1 LPALAGRLGRRSTD
15 TGKLGSGREFDPP
28 DCNFPDC
35 WMSVFR
41 LLQIAEPGRRGH
53 NVAPFFIPYMWKVLP
68 VTQKPD
74 QCLGE
79 WIDREAIAEAMIP
92 LIGQLYRNNNVV
104 TSIHG
109 RGLINRS
116 VIAIM
121 KAHRF
126 ARHRMAD
133 DAELSVHETFP
144 ILKAMSELKLGAASV
159 DLGKMVAKFKA
170 EGNGRS
176 IEDFVKAELAE
187 VVGKQNGDAREGT
200 DVVLYGFGRIGRLLA
215 RILIEKTGGGDGL
228 RLRAIVVRK
237 GAENDLVKRASLLR
251 RDSVHGP
258 FDGTITI
265 DEENNTLTANGNLIQ
280 VIYSNDPASI
290 DYTQYGIKNALLVDN
305 TGKWRDAE
313 GLGQH
318 LKCPGIDRVVLTAPG
333 KGALKNIVH
342 GINHSDIGADD
353 KIISAASCTTNAIV
367 PVLKAVN
374 DQYGIVNGHVETVH
388 SYTNDQNLIDNFHKG
403 SRRGRSAPLNMV
415 ITETGA
421 ATAAAKALPVLKGK
435 LTGNAIRV
443 PTPNVSMAILN
454 LNLEKATT
462 REEINEYLRQMA
474 MHSDLQKQI
483 DFVSSQEVVSTD
495 FVGSRHA
502 GVVDAEAT
510 ICNDN
515 RVVLYVWY
523 DNEFG
528 YSCQVVR
535 VMEDMAGVNPPAFPR

>member
-1 LPALAGRLGRRSTD
+1 
-15 TGKLGSGREFDPP
+15 
-28 DCNFPDC
+28 
-35 WMSVFR
+35 
-41 LLQIAEPGRRGH
+41 
-53 NVAPFFIPYMWKVLP
+53 MWKVLP

-79 WIDREAIAEAMIP
+79 WIDREALAEAMIP

-104 TSIHG
+104 TSIYG

-116 VIAIM
+116 VIDIL

-126 ARHRMAD
+126 ARHRLEGE
-133 DAELSVHETFP
+133 AELSVHDTFP
-144 ILKAMSELKLGAASV
+144 MLKAMSELKLGAASV
-159 DLGKMVAKFKA
+159 DLGKLVAKYKA
-170 EGNGRS
+170 EGAGRGV
-176 IEDFVKAELAE
+176 EQFVKDELAE
-187 VVGKQNGDAREGT
+187 VVGKQNGAGREGT

-237 GAENDLVKRASLLR
+237 GADNDLVKRASLLR
-251 RDSVHGP
+251 RDSVHGK

-265 DEENNTLTANGNLIQ
+265 DEEHNTLTANGNLIQ
-280 VIYSNDPASI
+280 VIYAKSPVEV

-305 TGKWRDAE
+305 TGVWRDAD

-318 LKCPGIDRVVLTAPG
+318 LKCPGVDRVVLTAPG

-342 GINHSDIGADD
+342 GINHGEITPDD

-374 DQYGIVNGHVETVH
+374 DKFGIVNGHVETVH

-403 SRRGRSAPLNMV
+403 SRRGRSAALNMV

>member
-1 LPALAGRLGRRSTD
+1 
-15 TGKLGSGREFDPP
+15 
-28 DCNFPDC
+28 
-35 WMSVFR
+35 M
-41 LLQIAEPGRRGH
+41 
-53 NVAPFFIPYMWKVLP
+53 
-68 VTQKPD
+68 TQKTD

-79 WIDREAIAEAMIP
+79 WIDREALAEAMIP
-92 LIGQLYRNNNVV
+92 LVGQLYRNNNVV
-104 TSIHG
+104 TSIYG

-116 VIAIM
+116 VIAIL

-126 ARHRMAD
+126 ARHRIGD
-133 DAELSVHETFP
+133 DSELSVRDTFP
-144 ILKAMSELKLGAASV
+144 ILKTMSEMDLGSASV
-159 DLGKMVAKFKA
+159 DLGKMAVKFNTQA
-170 EGNGRS
+170 NGRS
-176 IEDFVKAELAE
+176 LEQFVRDELAD
-187 VVGKQNGDAREGT
+187 VAGKRDSNVHQGT

-215 RILIEKTGGGDGL
+215 RILVAKTGAGDGL

-237 GAENDLVKRASLLR
+237 GAENDLAKRASLLR

-258 FDGTITI
+258 FDGTIVI
-265 DEENNTLTANGNLIQ
+265 DEANNTMTVNGNLIE
-280 VIYSNDPASI
+280 VIYSNDPKTV
-290 DYTQYGIKNALLVDN
+290 DYTQYGIKDALLVDN
-305 TGKWRDAE
+305 TGRWRDAE
-313 GLGQH
+313 GLSQH
-318 LKCPGIDRVVLTAPG
+318 LGCPGIDRVVLTAPG
-333 KGALKNIVH
+333 KGDIKNIVH
-342 GINHSDIGADD
+342 GINHNEITADD

-367 PVLKAVN
+367 PVLKAIN
-374 DQYGIVNGHVETVH
+374 DKFGIVNGHVETVH
-388 SYTNDQNLIDNFHKG
+388 SYTNDQNLIDNFHPG

-454 LNLEKATT
+454 LNLEKNTN
-462 REEINEYLRQMA
+462 RDEVNEYLRQMA

-483 DFVSSQEVVSTD
+483 DYVCSQEVVSTD

-515 RVVLYVWY
+515 RLILYVWY
-523 DNEFG
+523 DNEYG

-535 VMEDMAGVNPPAFPR
+535 VMEDIADVNPPAFPR

>member
-1 LPALAGRLGRRSTD
+1 M
-15 TGKLGSGREFDPP
+15 
-28 DCNFPDC
+28 N
-35 WMSVFR
+35 
-41 LLQIAEPGRRGH
+41 
-53 NVAPFFIPYMWKVLP
+53 
-68 VTQKPD
+68 QKPD

-79 WIDREAIAEAMIP
+79 WIDREALAEAMIP

-104 TSIHG
+104 TSIFG
-109 RGLINRS
+109 RSLINRS
-116 VIAIM
+116 VIAIL

-126 ARHRMAD
+126 ARHRQTD
-133 DAELSVHETFP
+133 EAELSVHETFP
-144 ILKAMSELKLGAASV
+144 ILQAMSELKLGAASV
-159 DLGKMVAKFKA
+159 DLGKMVGKYKESGA
-170 EGNGRS
+170 GRPV
-176 IEDFVKAELAE
+176 EQFVRDELAE
-187 VVGKQNGDAREGT
+187 VVGKQNTAPHKGV

-215 RILIEKTGGGDGL
+215 RILIQKTGGGEGL
-228 RLRAIVVRK
+228 RLRAVVVRK
-237 GAENDLVKRASLLR
+237 GADNDLAKRASLLR

-258 FDGTITI
+258 FEGTITV
-265 DEENNTLTANGNLIQ
+265 DEENNTILANGNLIQ
-280 VIYSNDPASI
+280 VIYSNDPTSV
-290 DYTQYGIKNALLVDN
+290 DYTKYGIQDAIVVDN

-318 LKCPGIDRVVLTAPG
+318 LKCPGAARVVLTAPG
-333 KGALKNIVH
+333 KGALKNVVH
-342 GINHSDIGADD
+342 GINHRDITDED
-353 KIISAASCTTNAIV
+353 KIVSAASCTTNAIV

-374 DQYGIVNGHVETVH
+374 DKFGIVNGHVETVH

-421 ATAAAKALPVLKGK
+421 ATAAAKALPELKGK

-454 LNLEKATT
+454 LNLEKPTS
-462 REEINEYLRQMA
+462 RDEINEYLRQVA
-474 MHSDLQKQI
+474 MFSELHKQI
-483 DFVSSQEVVSTD
+483 DFVNSSEVVSTD

-510 ICNDN
+510 ICTDN

-535 VMEDMAGVNPPAFPR
+535 VLEEMAGVNPPAFPR